1 MDANIFLQGDKQ
13 GNTASETWSEVWS
26 MINNISNMSLIFQLW
41 AWTKEFPKEEIRE
54 EKNKEN
60 SRRKQNVIIYAHE
73 RNVKMDFNSL
83 DMCAIKYL
91 SVIIHFIIDCM
102 YGCNVIAVICET

>member
-1 MDANIFLQGDKQ
+1 MDANIFLQENKQ
-13 GNTASETWSEVWS
+13 GNAETWSEVWS

-41 AWTKEFPKEEIRE
+41 AWAKEFPKEEIRE

-60 SRRKQNVIIYAHE
+60 GRRKQNVIYAMIYAHE

-83 DMCAIKYL
+83 DMCVTNIYQL
-91 SVIIHFIIDCM
+91 
-102 YGCNVIAVICET
+102 